1 MTEQRSVLVTGGAGT
16 IGSGFASWAADAY
29 DLTLVDLPGRFS
41 DRHAD
46 LGRIVEAD
54 LTDLAAVKE
63 ALAGIDTV
71 VHLGGERSPSA
82 LWSQLL
88 PANIVGTYNVVAAA
102 VAAGCRRVVYASSV
116 HAVSGYPA
124 GTQVR
129 ETDPVRPGDLYGVSK
144 CFGEALGSFAAGTE
158 GLSFV
163 ALRIGAFREPAELE
177 EPDSGWKL
185 RDFCAPADLY
195 RLMRRVIDAEGIG
208 FEIYNAV
215 SGNAFTR
222 LPMHKASHDLGFE
235 PEYDA
240 FELATPFRD
249 AVHSVGGLDD
259 KIPLSG
265 LRDDVA
271 APQPT
276 PRR

>member
-1 MTEQRSVLVTGGAGT
+1 VTGQRSVLVTGGAGK
-16 IGSGFASWAADAY
+16 IGSGFAEAATDAY
-29 DLTLVDLPGRFS
+29 DLTLLDLPGRFTG
-41 DRHAD
+41 RHAG

-54 LTDLAAVKE
+54 LTDLAAVKD
-63 ALAGIDTV
+63 AVLDIDTV
-71 VHLGGERSPSA
+71 VHLGGERRPSA
-82 LWSQLL
+82 VWSELL
-88 PANIVGTYNVVAAA
+88 PSNIVGTYNVVAAA

-116 HAVSGYPA
+116 HAVSGHPDGA
-124 GTQVR
+124 QIR

-144 CFGEALGSFAAGTE
+144 CFGEALGSFAASTE

-163 ALRIGAFREPAELE
+163 ALRIGAFQ
-177 EPDSGWKL
+177 EPDSLDEPGSGWML
-185 RDFCAPADLY
+185 RDFCAPTDLY
-195 RLMRRVIDAEGIG
+195 RLLRRVIDAEGIG

-222 LPMHKASHDLGFE
+222 LPMHKARHDLGFE

-240 FELATPFRD
+240 FELATSFRD

-271 APQPT
+271 APLPT
-276 PRR
+276 SRR

>member
-1 MTEQRSVLVTGGAGT
+1 MTGQRPVLVTGGAGT
-16 IGSGFASWAADAY
+16 IGTGFAESAADAY
-29 DLTLVDLPGRFS
+29 DLTLLDLPGRFTGG
-41 DRHAD
+41 HTEF
-46 LGRIVEAD
+46 GRIVEAD
-54 LTDLAAVKE
+54 LTDLAAVKD
-63 ALAGIDTV
+63 AFHGIDTV
-71 VHLGGERSPSA
+71 VHLGGERRPSA
-82 LWSQLL
+82 VWSQLL

-102 VAAGCRRVVYASSV
+102 IAAGCRRVVYASSV

-124 GTQVR
+124 GAQIR

-144 CFGEALGSFAAGTE
+144 CFGEALGNFAASTE

-163 ALRIGAFREPAELE
+163 ALRIGAFQEPGDLD
-177 EPDSGWKL
+177 EPGSGWKL

-215 SGNAFTR
+215 SGNTFTR

-240 FELATPFRD
+240 FELVTPFRD

-259 KIPLSG
+259 LVPLSG
-265 LRDDVA
+265 LRDDIA
-271 APQPT
+271 TPQPT